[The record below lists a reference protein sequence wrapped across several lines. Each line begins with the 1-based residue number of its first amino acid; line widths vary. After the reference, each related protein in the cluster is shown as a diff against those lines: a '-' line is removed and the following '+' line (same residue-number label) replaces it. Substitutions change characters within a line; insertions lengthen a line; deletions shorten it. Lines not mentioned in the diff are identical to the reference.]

1 MFRMRRWTW
10 GVSAAGV
17 VVLVLA
23 ATVAFSAPEK
33 DPLKPRV
40 PPAES
45 DEAKK
50 LTTPLFKKAKQ
61 APAKIVEEGK
71 ALYEGK
77 ATCFNCHGKAGKGD
91 GAAGAMLDPGP
102 RDFTNCEFQKKRTDG
117 ELFWVVKNGI
127 QGTGMMALTPMV
139 VTEEEAWKTIAYV
152 RSFCKS

>member
-1 MFRMRRWTW
+1 MRT
-10 GVSAAGV
+10 GKVGLAAGLI
-17 VVLVLA
+17 VLVG
-23 ATVAFSAPEK
+23 TVAYSAPEK

-40 PPAES
+40 PVDQTES
-45 DEAKK
+45 AKK
-50 LTTPLFKKAKQ
+50 LTTPLFKEAKQ
-61 APAKIVEEGK
+61 APAKMVEEGK

-77 ATCFNCHGKAGKGD
+77 GTCFNCHGKAGKGD

-127 QGTGMMALTPMV
+127 QGTGMMALTPMA